1 MQIIYFLLTMWTRS
15 NTKVM
20 RILTGRVGRG
30 GSSVSCVVFSC
41 VSEMFGSFV
50 GCILSLVCMM
60 ESQLSQIQKPRAHPK
75 QVKSEPLRVELQSV
89 FLEMPVELPVCS
101 QI

>member
-30 GSSVSCVVFSC
+30 GSSVFCVVFSC
-41 VSEMFGSFV
+41 VSEVFGSFV
-50 GCILSLVCMM
+50 GHILSLVCMM
-60 ESQLSQIQKPRAHPK
+60 ESQLSQIQKPRAHPQASK
-75 QVKSEPLRVELQSV
+75 IRTFQGGTPVSIFRNARGASSV
-89 FLEMPVELPVCS
+89 
-101 QI
+101 